1 MSLVSEHFVDEIANA
16 CLSHL
21 INEPELLGEFMAQT
35 GTGPNELRSGLN
47 ENVTTGLLDFFAHNE
62 PALLSVCANAQISTE
77 QFMRAYYKL
86 NPSG

>member
-1 MSLVSEHFVDEIANA
+1 MSLVSDSFVDEIANA

-21 INEPELLGEFMAQT
+21 INEPELLGQFLGET
-35 GTGPNELRSGLN
+35 GTSPAELRAGIT
-47 ENVTTGLLDFFAHNE
+47 EDVKTGMMDFFAHNE
-62 PALLSVCANAQISTE
+62 PAMLAVCANAHISTE

>member
-1 MSLVSEHFVDEIANA
+1 MSLVSDQFVDEIANA

-21 INEPELLGEFMAQT
+21 VNEPELLGEFLGQT
-35 GTGPNELRSGLN
+35 GTSPDDLRQGL
-47 ENVTTGLLDFFAHNE
+47 TQDITMGLFDFFAHNE
-62 PALLSVCANAQISTE
+62 PAMLSVCANAQINTE